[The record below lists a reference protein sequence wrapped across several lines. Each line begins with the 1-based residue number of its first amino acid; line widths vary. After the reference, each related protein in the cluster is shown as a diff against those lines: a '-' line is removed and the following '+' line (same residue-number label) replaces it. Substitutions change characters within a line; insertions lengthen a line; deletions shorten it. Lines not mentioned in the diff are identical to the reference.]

1 MVSTLNLIMDNVRI
15 SGMTATIS
23 KEERYAMIRRAA
35 KKVQKRQKLQRS
47 SDKLTKEA
55 IRIDRQDHKERI
67 SWSDADV
74 YANAHYSDVYNA
86 TMKSEEWS

>member
-67 SWSDADV
+67 SWSDADA